1 MTICELRQL
10 GRKRASDIWKCS
22 TLLLLGSFLCSVL
35 VFYDI
40 IQFEEGETC
49 VAVEVRA
56 DLLYDITAS
65 ASRTSASTT
74 TTTHPP
80 THPIATAR
88 QTA

>member
-1 MTICELRQL
+1 MLFIYLF
-10 GRKRASDIWKCS
+10 I
-22 TLLLLGSFLCSVL
+22 FFL

-40 IQFEEGETC
+40 IQFKEGKTC
-49 VAVEVRA
+49 VAVEARA
-56 DLLYDITAS
+56 DLLYDITAF
-65 ASRTSASTT
+65 ASRTSAS